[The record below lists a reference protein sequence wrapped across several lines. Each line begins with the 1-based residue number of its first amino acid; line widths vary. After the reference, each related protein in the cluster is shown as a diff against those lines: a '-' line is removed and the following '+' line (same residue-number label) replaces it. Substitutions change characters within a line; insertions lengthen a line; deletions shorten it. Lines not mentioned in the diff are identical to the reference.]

1 MKAINAAMVSSR
13 LPMARKKRQRAATR
27 VRLPP
32 KSRRVDV
39 TRAEFESLRGTT
51 QDLLSLVQR
60 NRKDLDSLYSKIADL
75 RAEVADLRA
84 KIRY

>member
-1 MKAINAAMVSSR
+1 
-13 LPMARKKRQRAATR
+13 MAQKKRQRVPAR

-51 QDLLSLVQR
+51 QDVLSLVQR
-60 NRKDLDSLYSKIADL
+60 LRKDLDSLFSKMADL
-75 RAEVADLRA
+75 RAEVTDLRA